1 MDLEAAHARIAEL
14 ESAVAERDAV
24 IARLVA
30 RLEQLEAK
38 VARLER
44 NSSNSSKPPSSDLPG
59 LPRQQPKGPTGKP
72 RGGQPGHKRAMR
84 ELVPAE
90 HVTECVALVPA
101 TCVGCSGPLCGYD
114 PAPQRHQVVELAPVN
129 AHVTEYAQ
137 HALICQTCGTTT
149 RAPLPAGVPRGH
161 FGPRLTAFVAL
172 LSAKYRLS
180 KRAVRA
186 CLHDIAGISIAL
198 GMVAKAERHVAVA
211 LEHPVADAHAYVQ
224 AQAAVALH
232 ADETSWRQEKKRAW
246 LWVAATQLVTVF
258 LIATHRSAAVA
269 RQLIGES
276 FAGTLVTDRWSAYNW
291 FDCARRQLCWAHLKR
306 DFQAWVDG
314 GTSAGQ
320 RFGQALLAQTAEMFR
335 LWHRVRDGTLDRKAF
350 QKAMEPIQLEMA
362 TILESAAACR
372 TSGVVG
378 SAKEML
384 KLSDALWTFV
394 DVEGVEPTNNFGERQ
409 IRHAVMW
416 RKTSFGTDSLHGSR
430 FAERMLTVC
439 ATLRSQQRNVLDFLT
454 AACAARI
461 TNTKPPSLLPIQATA
476 IDALAA

>member
-1 MDLEAAHARIAEL
+1 MDVAALTERVARLEAALTRALERIAEL
-14 ESAVAERDAV
+14 EAEN
-24 IARLVA
+24 ARL
-30 RLEQLEAK
+30 K
-38 VARLER
+38 R

-59 LPRQQPKGPTGKP
+59 LPRQQPKAPSGKP
-72 RGGQPGHKRAMR
+72 RGGQPGHKRAVR
-84 ELVPAE
+84 ELVPADQVSQHIE
-90 HVTECVALVPA
+90 LVPD
-101 TCVGCSGPLCGYD
+101 TCVGCGGQLCGHD
-114 PAPQRHQVVELAPVN
+114 PEPHRHQVVELPAIV

-137 HALICQTCGTTT
+137 HALRCRTCGTTT
-149 RAPLPAGVPRGH
+149 RAALPVGAPRGH
-161 FGPRLTAFVAL
+161 FGPRLTAFIAL

-198 GMVAKAERHVAVA
+198 GMVAKAERHVAFA

-224 AQAAVALH
+224 AQSAIALH
-232 ADETSWRQEKKRAW
+232 ADETGWREQKKRAW

-320 RFGQALLAQTAEMFR
+320 RFGRALLGQTAEMFR
-335 LWHRVRDGTLDRKAF
+335 LWHRVRDGTLDRQAF
-350 QKAMEPIQLEMA
+350 QKAMEPIQIEVT
-362 TILESAAACR
+362 TILESTAACR
-372 TSGVVG
+372 TPDVVG
-378 SAKEML
+378 TAREIL
-384 KLSDALWTFV
+384 KLSNALWTFV

-416 RKTSFGTDSLHGSR
+416 RKTSFGTDSQRGSR

-439 ATLRSQQRNVLDFLT
+439 ATLRSQNRNVLDFLT
-454 AACAARI
+454 DACAARLKH
-461 TNTKPPSLLPIQATA
+461 TLPPSLLPNHTTA
-476 IDALAA
+476 IVALAA